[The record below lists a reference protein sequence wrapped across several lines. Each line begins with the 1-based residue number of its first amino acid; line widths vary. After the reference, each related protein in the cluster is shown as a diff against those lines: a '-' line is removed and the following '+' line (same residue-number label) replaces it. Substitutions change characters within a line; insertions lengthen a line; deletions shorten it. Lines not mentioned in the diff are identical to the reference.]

1 MTKQAKAMTAAAL
14 GYCIC
19 GLSFLF
25 SKKALLITEPFILLA
40 CRFALTVVVLNVML
54 LFGII
59 KVKIP
64 KKAIIPAVVLGLVQ
78 PVLYF
83 ILENYGLKYTS
94 TSFTGMLSSVSPI
107 FATVLGVIFLR
118 ERPNV
123 KQWLFTMLSIIGVA
137 LVSVGDGG
145 GENTVA
151 GVLCLFGAYL
161 CGAVYN
167 LLARYLATDLS
178 PFSITYIMF
187 MIGFAFFASAAF
199 VMYGGETLPMIAS
212 ALKERDFIISI
223 FYLGAVSSVGA
234 YSLINYSMGVLPVA
248 RATVFGSVSTIVSV
262 LSGLIIM
269 HDPFSPV
276 NIAAFVLIL
285 VGIWGVNRFAAK
297 EKTEVTK

>member
-1 MTKQAKAMTAAAL
+1 MIAAVL
-14 GYCIC
+14 GYSVC

-40 CRFALTVVVLNVML
+40 CRFALTVIVLNVML
-54 LFGII
+54 IFGII

-64 KKAIIPAVVLGLVQ
+64 KKAIIPAFVLGIVQ

-83 ILENYGLKYTS
+83 IFENYGLKYTT
-94 TSFTGMLSSVSPI
+94 TSFTGMMSAVGPI
-107 FATVLGVIFLR
+107 FAAILGVIFLR
-118 ERPNV
+118 EKPTW
-123 KQWLFTMLSIIGVA
+123 KQWLFTVLSIIGVA

-145 GENTVA
+145 GKNTVA
-151 GVLCLFGAYL
+151 GVLCLIGAYL

-167 LLARYLATDLS
+167 LLARYLAADLS

-212 ALKERDFIISI
+212 ALKESDFIISI

-248 RATVFGSVSTIVSV
+248 RATVFCSVSTVVSV
-262 LSGLIIM
+262 LSGIIIM

-276 NIAAFVLIL
+276 SIAAFVLIL

-297 EKTEVTK
+297 EKTEATK

>member
-1 MTKQAKAMTAAAL
+1 MIAASL
-14 GYCIC
+14 GYSVC

-40 CRFALTVVVLNVML
+40 CRFVLTVIVLNVMV

-64 KKAIIPAVVLGLVQ
+64 KKTIIPAFVLGLVQ

-83 ILENYGLKYTS
+83 ILENYGLKYTT
-94 TSFTGMLSSVSPI
+94 TSFTGMMSAVGPI
-107 FATVLGVIFLR
+107 FAAVLGVIFLR
-118 ERPNV
+118 EKPTW
-123 KQWLFTMLSIIGVA
+123 KQWLFTVLSIIGVA
-137 LVSVGDGG
+137 IISVGDGG

-151 GVLCLFGAYL
+151 GVVCLIGAYL

-199 VMYGGETLPMIAS
+199 VMYGGDTLPMIAS

-223 FYLGAVSSVGA
+223 VYLGAVSSVGA

-248 RATVFGSVSTIVSV
+248 RATVFCSVSTIVSV
-262 LSGLIIM
+262 LSGIIIM

-276 NIAAFVLIL
+276 SIAAFVLIL